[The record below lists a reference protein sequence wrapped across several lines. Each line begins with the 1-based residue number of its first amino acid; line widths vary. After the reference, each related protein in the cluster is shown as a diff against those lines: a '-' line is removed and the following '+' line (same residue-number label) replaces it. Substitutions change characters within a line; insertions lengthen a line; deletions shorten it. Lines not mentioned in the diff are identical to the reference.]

1 MTIRETIK
9 QKNREF
15 SEDEYLRKQMCRE
28 VFTQDATERKIRAAE
43 YFAPILK
50 EKFGEKY
57 PLLDWEEE
65 SVNLAMLCY
74 YGPDDLN
81 QDIPIVPAIA
91 IFTADSIFRSEEGE
105 EKLRNIK
112 TLMDEETVFDRVNED
127 VEDSYYKY
135 CEIDAVHPFYP
146 PSLIE
151 DLESYIAFRDV
162 DYINYFKTKSVKYK
176 SYSFVCSSY
185 TASLKKEKKESGIR
199 KIFDSIMDLIPGK
212 DKDEAIEEYRKL
224 FFALID
230 CYLETRENIK
240 KGKKKLEG
248 RMENLKYSLQ
258 EELTAD
264 KEQPDK
270 ERSIDCIN
278 RIQDIGHELDRLD
291 FISNNLNDNYAM
303 GLYSTTSFID
313 KYTRP
318 FGNITSFDP
327 YKVIAGYFFLLESG
341 DNYAWLLGSSL
352 APVGFAGYRLPWT
365 DMTTT
370 EDVKDELSK
379 KLNKHY
385 WDNDDIYLPTIR
397 KESIGIEDDY
407 IPDKISIAKAVY
419 ILTDTVPPRFNI
431 KVPQTEDLRNELGDE
446 MYRKFENFLNFTY
459 TTKNKL
465 NDTSKLSSWLEDIK
479 DHNALT
485 NELDAV
491 KSRLN
496 AVESEKDELEKKA
509 SLPPD
514 IHLLEEIESLKDKL
528 ETLNSALIKEE
539 AEKEKMRREFEREK
553 REHRSREE
561 ELYSLRELL
570 FTRDDD
576 KKEKDEE
583 AVDPGI
589 QYPYRTELD
598 IIVIGGLPDWLKAMK
613 NLLPDVKFFGD
624 RAPQKEVL
632 KHSDIVWFQ
641 TYAGLSHKTFY
652 KAVDDIKAF
661 DIPIKYCPTSGV
673 YRSASA
679 IVRDEEK
686 RRRE

>member
-50 EKFGEKY
+50 DKFGEKY

-162 DYINYFKTKSVKYK
+162 DFINYSKTKSVKYK

-185 TASLKKEKKESGIR
+185 TASLKKEKKESEIR

-318 FGNITSFDP
+318 FGNIPPFDP

-370 EDVKDELSK
+370 EDVRNELSK

-431 KVPQTEDLRNELGDE
+431 EVPQTEDLRNELGDE

-465 NDTSKLSSWLEDIK
+465 DDTSKLSSWLEDIK

-539 AEKEKMRREFEREK
+539 AGKEKMRREFEREK

-576 KKEKDEE
+576 KKEKDEA